1 MRRREFI
8 TLLGGGAAW
17 PIMARAQQHG
27 MPRIGFLHP
36 ASPAP
41 FSDAAFLLG
50 LREAGFVEGQNVL
63 LEYRWARGAYERLPV
78 FAAELVGL
86 RVTLIAALGT
96 PAVRVV
102 KTASRNVTPPIPVV
116 FAMGS
121 DPVAEGFVESLS
133 RPGGNMTGTT
143 SVAGTLA
150 PKRLELVREF
160 LRDDASIALLINPNN
175 PLSEPERRDAEAAS
189 SAIGQRLEVLTA
201 SNQREID
208 HAFTAISQR
217 KVSVLIIAVDTF
229 FYTQMQRMATLAA
242 QAAVPAIGPLRE
254 FAAEGGLLSY
264 GTSIGDG
271 VRLAGNM
278 AGKVLKGTLPAD
290 LPVQQPTK
298 FELVINLRTAK
309 TLGIELSPKLLALA
323 DEVIE

>member
-1 MRRREFI
+1 
-8 TLLGGGAAW
+8 
-17 PIMARAQQHG
+17 
-27 MPRIGFLHP
+27 
-36 ASPAP
+36 
-41 FSDAAFLLG
+41 

-201 SNQREID
+201 SNQSEID